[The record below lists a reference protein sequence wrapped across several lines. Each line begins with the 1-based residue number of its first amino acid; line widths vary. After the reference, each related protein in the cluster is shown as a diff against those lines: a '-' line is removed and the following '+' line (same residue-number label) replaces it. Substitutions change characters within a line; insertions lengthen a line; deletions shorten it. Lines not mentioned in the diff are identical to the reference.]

1 MEEFSQLGS
10 NPWGSLMCTPSS
22 SAKAATPTAASA
34 FDRRYCV
41 PNPFLPSDH
50 HENPNLLQVKPDVA
64 STSQI
69 PQGDVDATKAK
80 IVSHPQYS
88 SLVGAPPEVAARL
101 SAVAQEFEMRQRAS
115 LICRDTVADPELDQ
129 FMVLTFFLAY
139 RRTFAGLFLSSM
151 SQLSRPLQE
160 AMEFLG
166 RMESQ
171 LNSISDNSGS
181 LRITSSVSCYA
192 YNYIWM
198 VTFLL
203 VWMLDEKFG
212 GCSVEENQEVSGGEM
227 DIMEIDPC
235 TEDQELK
242 HHLLKKYGGYLSSL
256 KQELS
261 KKKKK
266 GKLPKDARQQLLNW
280 WELHY
285 KWPYPS
291 EAQKAALAESTGL
304 DMKQINNWFINQ
316 RKRHWKPSEDM
327 QFVMMDGY
335 HAPNAAALYMDGNF
349 MSDGLYR
356 FGP

>member
-10 NPWGSLMCTPSS
+10 NPWGGLMCTPSS
-22 SAKAATPTAASA
+22 SAKQTTATAASA

-50 HENPNLLQVKPDVA
+50 HENPNLLQAKPDVA

-69 PQGDVDATKAK
+69 PQGDVDAIKAK

-88 SLVGAPPEVAARL
+88 SLVSAYIECQKVGAPPEVAARL

-115 LICRDTVADPELDQ
+115 LICRDAVADPELDQ
-129 FMVLTFFLAY
+129 FMEAY
-139 RRTFAGLFLSSM
+139 HDMLVKYREE
-151 SQLSRPLQE
+151 LSRPLQE

-171 LNSISDNSGS
+171 LNSISDNTDG
-181 LRITSSVSCYA
+181 Y
-192 YNYIWM
+192 
-198 VTFLL
+198 
-203 VWMLDEKFG
+203 DKFG
-212 GCSVEENQEVSGGEM
+212 VCSVEENQEGSGGEM
-227 DIMEIDPC
+227 DIMELDPC

-335 HAPNAAALYMDGNF
+335 HAPNAAALYMDGHF
-349 MSDGLYR
+349 MSEGLYR

>member
-22 SAKAATPTAASA
+22 SAKQTTATAASA

-50 HENPNLLQVKPDVA
+50 HENPNLLQAKPDVA
-64 STSQI
+64 FTSQI
-69 PQGDVDATKAK
+69 PQGDVDAIKAK

-115 LICRDTVADPELDQ
+115 LICRDAVADPELDQ
-129 FMVLTFFLAY
+129 FMEAY
-139 RRTFAGLFLSSM
+139 HDMLVKYREE
-151 SQLSRPLQE
+151 LSRPLQE

-171 LNSISDNSGS
+171 LNSISDNTGS
-181 LRITSSVSCYA
+181 LRIIS
-192 YNYIWM
+192 N
-198 VTFLL
+198 
-203 VWMLDEKFG
+203 DDKFG
-212 GCSVEENQEVSGGEM
+212 VCSVEENQEGSGGEM
-227 DIMEIDPC
+227 DIMELDPC

-291 EAQKAALAESTGL
+291 VSTL
-304 DMKQINNWFINQ
+304 LSIIKTSQSTTSMLNLL
-316 RKRHWKPSEDM
+316 
-327 QFVMMDGY
+327 V
-335 HAPNAAALYMDGNF
+335 
-349 MSDGLYR
+349 
-356 FGP
+356 

>member
-10 NPWGSLMCTPSS
+10 NPWGGLMCTPSS
-22 SAKAATPTAASA
+22 SAKQMTATAAATPTAASA

-80 IVSHPQYS
+80 IV
-88 SLVGAPPEVAARL
+88 GAPPELAARL

-129 FMVLTFFLAY
+129 FMEAY
-139 RRTFAGLFLSSM
+139 HDMLVKYREE
-151 SQLSRPLQE
+151 LSRPLQE

-181 LRITSSVSCYA
+181 LRIISS
-192 YNYIWM
+192 
-198 VTFLL
+198 
-203 VWMLDEKFG
+203 DEKFG

>member
-10 NPWGSLMCTPSS
+10 NPWGGLMCTPSS
-22 SAKAATPTAASA
+22 SAKQTTATAASA

-50 HENPNLLQVKPDVA
+50 HENPNLLQAKPDVA

-69 PQGDVDATKAK
+69 PQGDVDAIKAK

-88 SLVGAPPEVAARL
+88 SLVSAYIECQKVGAPPEVAARL

-115 LICRDTVADPELDQ
+115 LICRDAVADPELDQ
-129 FMVLTFFLAY
+129 FMEAY
-139 RRTFAGLFLSSM
+139 HDMLVKYREE
-151 SQLSRPLQE
+151 LSRPLQE
-160 AMEFLG
+160 AMAFLG

-171 LNSISDNSGS
+171 LNSISDNTGS
-181 LRITSSVSCYA
+181 LRILS
-192 YNYIWM
+192 N
-198 VTFLL
+198 
-203 VWMLDEKFG
+203 DDKFG
-212 GCSVEENQEVSGGEM
+212 VCSVEENQEGSGGEM
-227 DIMEIDPC
+227 DIMELDPC

-335 HAPNAAALYMDGNF
+335 HAPNAAALYMDGHF
-349 MSDGLYR
+349 MNEGLYR

>member
-10 NPWGSLMCTPSS
+10 NPWGGLMCTPSS
-22 SAKAATPTAASA
+22 SAKQTTATAASA

-50 HENPNLLQVKPDVA
+50 HENPNLLQAKPDVA

-69 PQGDVDATKAK
+69 PQGDVDAIKAK

-88 SLVGAPPEVAARL
+88 SLLYLTASFPSANTSLACLQVGAPPEVAARL

-115 LICRDTVADPELDQ
+115 LICRDAVADPELDQ
-129 FMVLTFFLAY
+129 FMEAY
-139 RRTFAGLFLSSM
+139 HDMLVKYREE
-151 SQLSRPLQE
+151 LSRPLQE
-160 AMEFLG
+160 AMAFLG

-171 LNSISDNSGS
+171 LNSISDNTGS
-181 LRITSSVSCYA
+181 LRILS
-192 YNYIWM
+192 N
-198 VTFLL
+198 
-203 VWMLDEKFG
+203 DDKFG
-212 GCSVEENQEVSGGEM
+212 VCSVEENQEGSGGEM
-227 DIMEIDPC
+227 DIMELDPC

-335 HAPNAAALYMDGNF
+335 HAPNAAALYMDGHF
-349 MSDGLYR
+349 MNEGLYR